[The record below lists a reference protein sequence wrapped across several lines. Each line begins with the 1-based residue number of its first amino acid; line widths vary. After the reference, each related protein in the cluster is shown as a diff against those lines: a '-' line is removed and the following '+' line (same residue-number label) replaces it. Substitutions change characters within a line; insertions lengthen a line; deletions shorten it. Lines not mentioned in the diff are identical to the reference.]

1 MQTQERDPCYQDNLA
16 FRDRDLEL
24 DEARDH
30 VSHVSPERECYLPAP
45 DTESGSWSCDGSYPS
60 SEVEF
65 FRHLCTLNCSDCSPL
80 HVNMDNYGCQSLST
94 ILGGAAAAW
103 LPDTLHHDAGA
114 GGRGGRV
121 PAPAAH
127 PPRPGSAPRLQ
138 ELQPPPDHAGGGRAA
153 ELRVLGVQRP
163 APGQEAPRPGPGGG
177 GPSFEIVTVMIAQYS
192 MS

>member
-1 MQTQERDPCYQDNLA
+1 
-16 FRDRDLEL
+16 
-24 DEARDH
+24 
-30 VSHVSPERECYLPAP
+30 
-45 DTESGSWSCDGSYPS
+45 
-60 SEVEF
+60 
-65 FRHLCTLNCSDCSPL
+65 
-80 HVNMDNYGCQSLST
+80 MDNYGCQSLST

-127 PPRPGSAPRLQ
+127 PPRPGAAPRLQ

-177 GPSFEIVTVMIAQYS
+177 GPVLTLLLWSLHNIQRWHQLGAYCLLFDMVKIFLVQFDSIVGAQQR
-192 MS
+192 

>member
-65 FRHLCTLNCSDCSPL
+65 YNC
-80 HVNMDNYGCQSLST
+80 DNGCQSFSMHYLRWGSSS
-94 ILGGAAAAW
+94 
-103 LPDTLHHDAGA
+103 
-114 GGRGGRV
+114 
-121 PAPAAH
+121 PATGYPT
-127 PPRPGSAPRLQ
+127 P
-138 ELQPPPDHAGGGRAA
+138 
-153 ELRVLGVQRP
+153 
-163 APGQEAPRPGPGGG
+163 
-177 GPSFEIVTVMIAQYS
+177 
-192 MS
+192 